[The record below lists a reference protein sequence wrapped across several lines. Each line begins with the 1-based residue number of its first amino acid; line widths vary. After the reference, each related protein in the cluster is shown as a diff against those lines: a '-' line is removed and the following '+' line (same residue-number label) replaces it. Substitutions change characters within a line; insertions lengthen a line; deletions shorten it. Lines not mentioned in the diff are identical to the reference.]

1 MDKVFEE
8 QLNQFILNKA
18 IIPKAW
24 VYGNDISKMCLAW
37 QDMKPEIQA
46 QHIIFLQIMVFL

>member
-18 IIPKAW
+18 IIPKSLGLW
-24 VYGNDISKMCLAW
+24 ERYLQKNVSRLARY
-37 QDMKPEIQA
+37 ET
-46 QHIIFLQIMVFL
+46 

>member
-18 IIPKAW
+18 IIPKKLGSMGTIFQKN
-24 VYGNDISKMCLAW
+24 VSCLAGY
-37 QDMKPEIQA
+37 ET
-46 QHIIFLQIMVFL
+46 

>member
-18 IIPKAW
+18 IIPKSLGLW
-24 VYGNDISKMCLAW
+24 ERYFKKNVSCLAGYGT
-37 QDMKPEIQA
+37 
-46 QHIIFLQIMVFL
+46 

>member
-18 IIPKAW
+18 IIPKSLGLW
-24 VYGNDISKMCLAW
+24 ERYFKKNVSRLARY
-37 QDMKPEIQA
+37 ET
-46 QHIIFLQIMVFL
+46 